1 MSRGWGSVSIG
12 ERIRVARKG
21 LNLTQGEFAERCG
34 VVLKT
39 QSRFERDDNLPGG
52 AYLIAAAALGVD
64 VNHVLTGRP
73 GAAND
78 VEGALLLRF
87 RESSADVQGV
97 VLRAL
102 EIPATGQKA
111 SSVAITGGEQGQ
123 VVAGN
128 VSQREVTFNVGGKK
142 RGAGK

>member
-1 MSRGWGSVSIG
+1 MVVSVG
-12 ERIRVARKG
+12 ERLKKARKATG
-21 LNLTQGEFAERCG
+21 LNQTAFGRACG
-34 VVLKT
+34 VSLNG
-39 QSRFERDDNLPGG
+39 QSNFERDDNLPGG
-52 AYLIAAAALGVD
+52 AYLLAAAALGVD

-78 VEGALLLRF
+78 VEGALLQRF

-142 RGAGK
+142 RGARK

>member
-1 MSRGWGSVSIG
+1 MTIGKRLKEARIAARYGSQGALADAIG
-12 ERIRVARKG
+12 IKRESQ
-21 LNLTQGEFAERCG
+21 N
-34 VVLKT
+34 
-39 QSRFERDDNLPGG
+39 RFESGRQTPGG
-52 AYLIAAAALGVD
+52 EYLIAVASLGLD
-64 VNHVLTGRP
+64 VNYVLTGRP

-78 VEGALLLRF
+78 VEGALLQRF
-87 RESSADVQGV
+87 RESSSDVQGV

-142 RGAGK
+142 RGARK